1 MSTHDPGQ
9 FARLIA
15 NLHAAVTFT
24 DDLVMALA
32 AAMNLRPEDLTEL
45 IDHAETLRYHGFA
58 RTNGVTSAKVYR
70 GSGPTDNTA
79 PENSAPT
86 YQHSPTPAVPLPRS
100 ALPHSPLG
108 PSEPVLISIN
118 HAALA
123 DCLRNA
129 AWLRTVPTTARGWN
143 LRWRRNTRLI
153 IDGLVAHGGVF
164 SANLPSGLPVTLR
177 YDDLT
182 DPVGVQV
189 WAQTGTDDAPW
200 GVRLATVEYE
210 HGLHY
215 AADTDTQ
222 AEAVAAFLTD
232 LLDRLN
238 DDLRAVRLV
247 LTADTTPPTADDPE
261 QRIELVVFRDPDAGT
276 DVDLYIDGRHHDRVV
291 VYHIDPGRG
300 SSDDADQ
307 QRAGRDRDLAE
318 ASPAAC
324 ARLREL
330 HSAYPIEQ
338 IPPARS

>member
-1 MSTHDPGQ
+1 MSMHDPGQ

-70 GSGPTDNTA
+70 GSGSTDNTA
-79 PENSAPT
+79 PQNSAPP

-108 PSEPVLISIN
+108 PPEPVLISIN

-123 DCLRNA
+123 GCLRNA

-143 LRWRRNTRLI
+143 LRWHKNTRLI

-164 SANLPSGLPVTLR
+164 SANLPSGMPVTLR

-189 WAQTGTDDAPW
+189 WAQTGTDDDPW

-215 AADTDTQ
+215 AADPTPRPKPSRPSSPTSSTASTTTYAQCAWSSQQTPHHRPPPIRSSASNWWCSAIPTPAPTSTCTSLRAELHLTQ
-222 AEAVAAFLTD
+222 ASWGSLWCYVGEPG
-232 LLDRLN
+232 
-238 DDLRAVRLV
+238 
-247 LTADTTPPTADDPE
+247 DT
-261 QRIELVVFRDPDAGT
+261 
-276 DVDLYIDGRHHDRVV
+276 
-291 VYHIDPGRG
+291 
-300 SSDDADQ
+300 
-307 QRAGRDRDLAE
+307 
-318 ASPAAC
+318 
-324 ARLREL
+324 
-330 HSAYPIEQ
+330 
-338 IPPARS
+338 